1 MLRNLSWE
9 TTDNLARSQF
19 QIYRELGD
27 AMGMGEEE
35 RRRVLLLN
43 RQEWTDWADFLNEG
57 PLPAEPPLPVMLQR
71 LGTASHRLALL
82 AERRAAPAP
91 DRPNRA
97 TLRRCGTGGGACG
110 RSSS

>member
-27 AMGMGEEE
+27 MMGIGEED
-35 RRRVLLLN
+35 RRRVLLLD
-43 RQEWTDWADFLNEG
+43 QQAWTHWAEFLEEG

-71 LGTASHRLALL
+71 LGRATHRLAVL
-82 AERRAAPAP
+82 AERQY
-91 DRPNRA
+91 A
-97 TLRRCGTGGGACG
+97 TTQA
-110 RSSS
+110 

>member
-27 AMGMGEEE
+27 AMGIGEED

-43 RQEWTDWADFLNEG
+43 QQEWTDWADFLNEG
-57 PLPAEPPLPVMLQR
+57 PLPAEPPSAGDAATSGQCQLSPGGAG
-71 LGTASHRLALL
+71 GTA
-82 AERRAAPAP
+82 
-91 DRPNRA
+91 
-97 TLRRCGTGGGACG
+97 G
-110 RSSS
+110 RDTHA

>member
-27 AMGMGEEE
+27 AMGFGEED

-43 RQEWTDWADFLNEG
+43 QQEWTHWAEFLNEG
-57 PLPAEPPLPVMLQR
+57 PLPAEPPLPEMLQR
-71 LGTASHRLALL
+71 LGSANHRLAML
-82 AERRAAPAP
+82 AEQRVETTRA
-91 DRPNRA
+91 
-97 TLRRCGTGGGACG
+97 
-110 RSSS
+110 

>member
-9 TTDNLARSQF
+9 TTDTLARSQF

-27 AMGMGEEE
+27 AMGIGEEE

-43 RQEWTDWADFLNEG
+43 QQEWTDWADFLTEG

-71 LGTASHRLALL
+71 LGSASYRLAVL
-82 AERRAAPAP
+82 AERQS
-91 DRPNRA
+91 A
-97 TLRRCGTGGGACG
+97 TAHA
-110 RSSS
+110 

>member
-19 QIYRELGD
+19 QIYRALGD
-27 AMGMGEEE
+27 AMGIGEDD

-43 RQEWTDWADFLNEG
+43 QQEWTDWADFLNEG

-71 LGTASHRLALL
+71 LGSASHRLAVL
-82 AERRAAPAP
+82 AERQGASTRA
-91 DRPNRA
+91 
-97 TLRRCGTGGGACG
+97 
-110 RSSS
+110 